1 MYIHTCTYIQ
11 YKHNYT
17 YIHIM
22 TDSLTSNPLAEGSN
36 STVVPCSTTLMT
48 NPGNNPFKSCPYK
61 K

>member
-1 MYIHTCTYIQ
+1 
-11 YKHNYT
+11 
-17 YIHIM
+17 M